1 MGFMGRRTG
10 LTLLLT
16 LAASLVGPAL
26 PPAGG
31 DSGAPEVVTDPV
43 SFQVEN
49 PAVPGET
56 YTVRGTLSRPGPMAG
71 CSSSVLLL
79 LHGTAGGAF
88 AWDFPVRPEKYSVT
102 RALAR
107 AGYPTVAIDE
117 LGYASSDHPNGHTLT
132 IPSYADITHQI
143 VGQLRQGTYTAPVP
157 VRFGRVGL
165 IGHSAGGEM
174 AELSAG
180 TYGGIDLLV
189 VMAFIHSV
197 TDEVVRVFTTE
208 EIPRALAHDYVFFW
222 GTRERVHHFHHNPDY
237 IDPDVLAKVDELTT
251 LTPSGLVLTIGPFP
265 SRAVMGSIR
274 VPLLLMVSENDAIFP
289 VEKADEEMDLF
300 VAAADKSLHVVP
312 NAGHTFHLEP
322 NAPDTMAALV
332 NWLGGRP
339 EALPACQG

>member
-1 MGFMGRRTG
+1 MGLLGGRTG
-10 LTLLLT
+10 LALVV
-16 LAASLVGPAL
+16 AFAVSLVGPGL
-26 PPAGG
+26 SPAGG
-31 DSGAPEVVTDPV
+31 DSGPPPVVTDPV
-43 SFQVEN
+43 SFRVDN

-56 YTVRGTLSRPGPMAG
+56 YTVRGTLYRPGRMAG

-88 AWDFPVRPEKYSVT
+88 GWDFPVRPEKYSVT

-143 VGQLRQGTYTAPVP
+143 VKQLREGAYTAPAP

-189 VMAFIHSV
+189 VMGFIHAV
-197 TDEVVRVFTTE
+197 TDEAARVFTSE
-208 EIPRALAHDYVFFW
+208 EIPRALGRDYVFFW
-222 GTRERVHHFHHNPDY
+222 GTKERVHHFHHNPSY

-251 LTPSGLVLTIGPFP
+251 LTPSGLVLTIGSFP
-265 SRAVMGSIR
+265 SRAVIGSIR
-274 VPLLLMVSENDAIFP
+274 VPLLLMVSEKDAIFP
-289 VEKADEEMDLF
+289 VEKAPDEMNLF
-300 VAAADKSLHVVP
+300 VGATDKTLHVVP
-312 NAGHTFHLEP
+312 KAGHTFHLEP

-332 NWLGGRP
+332 NWLGDRP
-339 EALPACQG
+339 AALPTC